1 MAGARSGTTAAT
13 SKTGAR
19 SVALSRKAPQK
30 MTTTAEMTAGGHGAR
45 PAAKLKMRKAV
56 VSKAVRAAKATPVA
70 PKGQAARRQMGYL
83 VPRRIQRAYDALV
96 QDQVAKGSPDLRVS
110 VRVDPG
116 ILEAAARNLGL
127 TQPSDVVN
135 AAIIAAA
142 AQDPFKTWFLTAAG
156 TLPEEFELPV

>member
-13 SKTGAR
+13 SKGGAR
-19 SVALSRKAPQK
+19 SGATGPKAK
-30 MTTTAEMTAGGHGAR
+30 VKTASAA
-45 PAAKLKMRKAV
+45 PA
-56 VSKAVRAAKATPVA
+56 
-70 PKGQAARRQMGYL
+70 GQAGRRQMGYL

-156 TLPEEFELPV
+156 TLPEEFEPAV

>member
-13 SKTGAR
+13 SKGGAR
-19 SVALSRKAPQK
+19 SIA
-30 MTTTAEMTAGGHGAR
+30 TGA
-45 PAAKLKMRKAV
+45 KT
-56 VSKAVRAAKATPVA
+56 KATTVSAA

-156 TLPEEFELPV
+156 TLPEEFELAV

>member
-1 MAGARSGTTAAT
+1 MAGTPSGKTAAT
-13 SKTGAR
+13 SKGGAR
-19 SVALSRKAPQK
+19 SSPTGAKTKAK
-30 MTTTAEMTAGGHGAR
+30 TA
-45 PAAKLKMRKAV
+45 
-56 VSKAVRAAKATPVA
+56 SVA

-142 AQDPFKTWFLTAAG
+142 AQDPFKPWFLTAAS
-156 TLPEEFELPV
+156 TLPEEFELAV

>member
-13 SKTGAR
+13 SKGGAR
-19 SVALSRKAPQK
+19 SIATGTK
-30 MTTTAEMTAGGHGAR
+30 
-45 PAAKLKMRKAV
+45 
-56 VSKAVRAAKATPVA
+56 AKAKTASAA
-70 PKGQAARRQMGYL
+70 PTGQAARRQMGYL

-156 TLPEEFELPV
+156 TLPEEFEPAV

>member
-1 MAGARSGTTAAT
+1 MAIARSGTTAAT
-13 SKTGAR
+13 SKGGAR
-19 SVALSRKAPQK
+19 S
-30 MTTTAEMTAGGHGAR
+30 
-45 PAAKLKMRKAV
+45 AATSPK
-56 VSKAVRAAKATPVA
+56 SKAKTASAAPA
-70 PKGQAARRQMGYL
+70 GQASRRQMGYL

-110 VRVDPG
+110 AWVDPG

-156 TLPEEFELPV
+156 TLPEEFEPAV

>member
-1 MAGARSGTTAAT
+1 MAGARSGTTAAK
-13 SKTGAR
+13 SKGGGR
-19 SVALSRKAPQK
+19 SAAHGSKPKAK
-30 MTTTAEMTAGGHGAR
+30 TAA
-45 PAAKLKMRKAV
+45 PA
-56 VSKAVRAAKATPVA
+56 
-70 PKGQAARRQMGYL
+70 GQASRRQMGYL

-110 VRVDPG
+110 ARVDPG

-156 TLPEEFELPV
+156 TLPEEFEPAV